1 MIYTPSDDTFLLAE
15 CAGRYRGRRAL
26 ELGIG
31 SGLILSVL
39 EKNFEFVAGSD
50 IDLGALA
57 FCQNRTSADLIC
69 CDAAS
74 AIAPIRYFDLIVSN
88 PPYLPDDREIDST
101 VHGGPTGVEKT
112 IHFVESAMPL
122 LAKGGKMLIVVSSLA
137 DPAALDRFLARTK
150 IQKKVLAEKKLFY
163 ETIVVAELRD
173 MRIS

>member
-1 MIYTPSDDTFLLAE
+1 MIYPPSDDTFLLAE
-15 CAGRYRGRRAL
+15 CASRYRGRRAL
-26 ELGIG
+26 ELGVG

-39 EKNFEFVAGSD
+39 EKNFESVVGSD
-50 IDLGALA
+50 IDIGALV
-57 FCQNRTSADLIC
+57 FCTNRTRADLIC

-74 AIAPIRYFDLIVSN
+74 AIAPIQYFDLIVTN

-122 LAKGGKMLIVVSSLA
+122 LAMGGKMLVVVSSLA
-137 DPAALDRFLARTK
+137 DPAALDRFIDKAK
-150 IQKKVLAEKKLFY
+150 IRKKVLAEKKLFF
-163 ETIVVAELRD
+163 ETIAVVELRD

>member
-26 ELGIG
+26 ELGVG
-31 SGLILSVL
+31 SGLILNVL
-39 EKNFEFVAGSD
+39 EKNFEYVAGSD
-50 IDLGALA
+50 IDLGALV
-57 FCQNRTSADLIC
+57 FCRNRTRADLIC

-74 AIAPIRYFDLIVSN
+74 GLAAIHYDLIVSN
-88 PPYLPDDREIDST
+88 PPYLPDDGEIDST

-122 LAKGGKMLIVVSSLA
+122 LASGGRILVVVSSLA
-137 DPAALDRFLARTK
+137 DPAALDKFLDKAN
-150 IQKKVLAEKKLFY
+150 IQKKVLAEKKLFF
-163 ETIVVAELRD
+163 ETITVVELRD